1 MWSEACLYWNQ
12 KEHLLWLRSGP
23 QDQNYHSKFKKKAI
37 QAGLA
42 ALITQYVIL
51 WVSQLKERTLRC
63 TNFLRCQFFFLCIL
77 LVFSIWKW
85 KSTESESHGTE
96 SFHQKRLLSNSAES
110 QGLGNNLRSSKVQH
124 CWHSQDVWNCK
135 VGYLYFLIVSGFITG
150 RKMVTEIT
158 TEQRETLKHGKLQW
172 MSWNWVCFWEC
183 THYLTLLFRLS

>member
-1 MWSEACLYWNQ
+1 MIWSLPILESEGAPPVVEIRPSSSEL
-12 KEHLLWLRSGP
+12 P
-23 QDQNYHSKFKKKAI
+23 QQVKKKAI

-51 WVSQLKERTLRC
+51 WASQLKEKTLRC

-77 LVFSIWKW
+77 LVFSSWKW

-124 CWHSQDVWNCK
+124 CWHSQDVWNFK
-135 VGYLYFLIVSGFITG
+135 VGYLYFLIVSGFHWKKDG
-150 RKMVTEIT
+150 HWNHHRTE
-158 TEQRETLKHGKLQW
+158 L
-172 MSWNWVCFWEC
+172 
-183 THYLTLLFRLS
+183 